1 MGAVPPFSE
10 SSRPV
15 EAPNRMRSD
24 ESVKRK
30 QSEELHHDAIGVLED
45 IDQNIQCA
53 DADEKG
59 IIILSNYIYKY
70 LQPPSTG

>member
-1 MGAVPPFSE
+1 
-10 SSRPV
+10 
-15 EAPNRMRSD
+15 MRSD